1 MTSLECQLKR
11 LCGQYD
17 SNCLDMSRTNNEN
30 CCQDTTENYELVCQ
44 QLKNKELL
52 LESAQNQM
60 KNDTKCHLFDSQI
73 TTLEKQILDYTN
85 KLEMISK
92 LSGLQTE
99 KEKLTKS
106 ISDLK
111 IRVNSSE
118 FIEKKKQLSTDLD
131 TSSATGL
138 IGVALVVKENYL
150 TSKSKEFTGMKADE
164 ESLKK
169 YETELSKICSKIK
182 DIEQLMNT
190 HQNFSSLLTQS
201 KQLLEATKT
210 EKNNYI
216 ARRKSELQ
224 ISELEDA
231 VLKLKQKKNTLEN
244 IEKNKVKLGK
254 LQNENSRIETEIY
267 QVRSSILLNNNWWM
281 ITVPDANGCNR
292 I

>member
-1 MTSLECQLKR
+1 MEKYELVPDGIRDIYSSTKKYIQNIKEKHRFKTDSLDYPYQDELMAKKKIKIAVFEEKCVSFKKELEEEKRIFDSYQSRLTSLECQLKR

-169 YETELSKICSKIK
+169 I
-182 DIEQLMNT
+182 
-190 HQNFSSLLTQS
+190 
-201 KQLLEATKT
+201 
-210 EKNNYI
+210 
-216 ARRKSELQ
+216 
-224 ISELEDA
+224 
-231 VLKLKQKKNTLEN
+231 
-244 IEKNKVKLGK
+244 
-254 LQNENSRIETEIY
+254 
-267 QVRSSILLNNNWWM
+267 
-281 ITVPDANGCNR
+281 
-292 I
+292 